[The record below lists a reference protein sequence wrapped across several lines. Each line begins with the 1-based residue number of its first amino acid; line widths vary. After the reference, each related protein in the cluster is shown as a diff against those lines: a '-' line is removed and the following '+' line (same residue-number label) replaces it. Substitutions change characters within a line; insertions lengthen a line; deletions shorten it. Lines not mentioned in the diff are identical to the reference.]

1 MQTNEVHF
9 ILQGKGGVGK
19 SLTASYLTQ
28 YKAEQGHDLYCADTD
43 PVNNTFSQYSAFNAA
58 HVPIM
63 GRNGIVDSRN
73 FDGLI
78 EHILEFPGT
87 AIVDNGSSTF
97 LPLSAYMVE
106 NSVVDLLQSHDK
118 RVFLHCL
125 ITGGQA
131 MDETL
136 LGFKKLLESHRNGRI
151 VAWEN
156 EFFGEVVKDGKTFVE
171 SNLYKNN
178 KDRIEGPVRLYRANN
193 DTVGK
198 DVELMINEK
207 LTFDQVQTSS
217 KFSLMPRSRI
227 KGVKKAIFEQLDGV
241 NWE

>member
-151 VAWEN
+151 AASH
-156 EFFGEVVKDGKTFVE
+156 FDVVGANPHGAGPLREARYQRKASGVRNMIDCVLDAIVCGGNCARSNDQGSSAGIGRDCAGVVRQRRQIVE
-171 SNLYKNN
+171 ESAGTQGCVC
-178 KDRIEGPVRLYRANN
+178 D
-193 DTVGK
+193 
-198 DVELMINEK
+198 
-207 LTFDQVQTSS
+207 
-217 KFSLMPRSRI
+217 
-227 KGVKKAIFEQLDGV
+227 
-241 NWE
+241 